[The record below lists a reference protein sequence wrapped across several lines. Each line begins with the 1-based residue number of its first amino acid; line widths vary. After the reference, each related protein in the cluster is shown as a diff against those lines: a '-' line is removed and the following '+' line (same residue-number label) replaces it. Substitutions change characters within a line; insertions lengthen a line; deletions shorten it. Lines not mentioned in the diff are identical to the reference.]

1 MPDGIYTLGGQDVQV
16 QSVELEADDGFYAF
30 TVEIDAGGTAET
42 YTGQISVAEDTGLVD
57 NFYQAAA

>member
-1 MPDGIYTLGGQDVQV
+1 M
-16 QSVELEADDGFYAF
+16 QSVELQADDDFFTF
-30 TVEIDAGGTAET
+30 TVKVDADGTAQT